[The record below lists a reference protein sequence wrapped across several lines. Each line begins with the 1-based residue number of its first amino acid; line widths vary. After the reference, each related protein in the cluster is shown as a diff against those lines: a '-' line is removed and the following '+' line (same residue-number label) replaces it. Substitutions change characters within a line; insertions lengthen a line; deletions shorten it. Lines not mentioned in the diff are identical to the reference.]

1 MVLFARM
8 CGYNRILALY
18 GLALGGC
25 MGYSSTDTAMQET
38 LRDIINSY
46 VATLD
51 QASASK
57 AEAKS
62 GAAS

>member
-51 QASASK
+51 QS
-57 AEAKS
+57 S
-62 GAAS
+62 GL